1 MKQNEKNEL
10 RSAISHK
17 KIEDIADIHSYQS
30 LESLAVSFPIDNL
43 YFVDFLTDALTEDL
57 LLDSK
62 TFDFAESE
70 SEIEVVRSMVMEAF
84 DMTPADDIDFPEIYS
99 RQRKH
104 LYEDDDSGPQE
115 RMNDAFRI
123 LEQFPQIDS
132 DTIKISVLKEGLS
145 IYFRLKTGEELVLN
159 LGGNS

>member
-1 MKQNEKNEL
+1 M
-10 RSAISHK
+10 
-17 KIEDIADIHSYQS
+17 
-30 LESLAVSFPIDNL
+30 
-43 YFVDFLTDALTEDL
+43 DFLTDNLTSDL

-62 TFDFAESE
+62 TFDFADSE
-70 SEIEVVRSMVMEAF
+70 SEADVVRAMVIEAF
-84 DMTPADDIDFPEIYS
+84 DMSPADDIDFPEIYS
-99 RQRKH
+99 RQRRH
-104 LYEDDDSGPQE
+104 LLEDDDSGPQE
-115 RMNDAFRI
+115 RMNDAVRI

>member
-1 MKQNEKNEL
+1 M
-10 RSAISHK
+10 
-17 KIEDIADIHSYQS
+17 
-30 LESLAVSFPIDNL
+30 
-43 YFVDFLTDALTEDL
+43 DFLTDALTSDL

-62 TFDFAESE
+62 NFDFADSE
-70 SEIEVVRSMVMEAF
+70 SEIEVVRSMVIEAF
-84 DMTPADDIDFPEIYS
+84 DMTPADDIDFPEMYS
-99 RQRKH
+99 NQRKH

-123 LEQFPQIDS
+123 LSQFSQIDS

-145 IYFRLKTGEELVLN
+145 IYFRLKSGEELALN